1 MGSIGEL
8 KESNIKN
15 CTYYCFDGI
24 VKIEDF
30 GFNNMLIDKKN
41 VKIFSFMTFH
51 TKNGLA
57 WNHCELD
64 SRK

>member
-57 WNHCELD
+57 
-64 SRK
+64 